1 VLGPYKNDVSWSL
14 QSGILEENA
23 ARDLLI
29 ATAKTASNLIVKIG

>member
-1 VLGPYKNDVSWSL
+1 MLGPYKNDVSWSL

-29 ATAKTASNLIVKIG
+29 ATGKIARNLIVKIV